1 MDIFMASNAHGSE
14 MLTLPFKVPRQPYRK
29 KPEVVNNY
37 NQAMGGVDK
46 GDQLGVYYCFQRKFF
61 KW

>member
-14 MLTLPFKVPRQPYRK
+14 MLTLPFKVPGQPYRK